1 VIDNRCG
8 LIDPAS
14 PCRCGRQIAAS
25 QAVGILHRGH
35 LPLAEHPREDVRV
48 WIEPVARQLDEVTAI
63 GDLYRFDRFTAP
75 ESLWDDLQQRYP
87 DLLGTD

>member
-1 VIDNRCG
+1 
-8 LIDPAS
+8 
-14 PCRCGRQIAAS
+14 
-25 QAVGILHRGH
+25 
-35 LPLAEHPREDVRV
+35 V